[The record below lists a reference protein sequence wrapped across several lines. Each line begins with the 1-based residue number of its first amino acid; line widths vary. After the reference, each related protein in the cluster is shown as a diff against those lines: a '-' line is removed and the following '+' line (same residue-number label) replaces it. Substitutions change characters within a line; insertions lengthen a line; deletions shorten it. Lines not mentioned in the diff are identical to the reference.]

1 MSGLVGIWNL
11 DGAPVDRPLLERMT
25 SWLALRG
32 PDAQEAWN
40 QGPLGMGHAL
50 LRTTYESEHEHQPFT
65 LEGVT
70 VVADLRLDARAELIA
85 SLDAHGREVS
95 PSSPDAELLLH
106 AYHVWGDGCS
116 EHLLGD
122 FAFAIWDPGR
132 QRLFCARDPFG
143 VKPFFYVRV
152 QNTFVFSNTLDC
164 IRLHPAVSNRLN
176 EMAMADFLLFDSIQD
191 PAATAFAEIQRLPA
205 AHALT
210 ASADGIAVRRYWSL
224 PDEDPLEM
232 RRPAECVER
241 FRALLHAAVQDRL
254 RTPRASIQYS
264 GGLDSNSVAA
274 AALHWRRASE
284 SSIPLR
290 GFTASCA
297 PLIPDEEGRYAATAA
312 RALGIPLEILPG
324 DGYAPFDQ
332 QRQRELRTPEP
343 CTDPFAPFTR
353 DLNIATAAYAPVTLT
368 GQGGDPAFSSSL
380 SCHFR
385 GLIRQRRFGRI
396 LRDLGRFFSAEGRFS
411 RLYARTRLRVL
422 SGKVHSPN
430 LYPAWLN
437 PEFAA
442 RLGLR
447 ARWEEV
453 NRPTPAPQRAPRPS
467 AYETLRSV
475 FWSQM
480 FETLDPGFTR
490 LPLEF
495 RHPFFDLRVLRFVLR
510 LPALPWCSDK
520 ELLRQTLRGVL
531 PDEIRLRRK
540 TPLVADPVLA
550 ALRNDT
556 TRWTSRLVRGGSLEP
571 FIQIERVPEVA
582 GETDGMRA
590 WINLRPLS
598 LQIWLQELHEVA
610 LDSHAATWRSSVA
623 SAG

>member
-1 MSGLVGIWNL
+1 MSGIAGLYNL
-11 DGAPVDRPLLERMT
+11 DGAPLDLQLLEQMT
-25 SWLALRG
+25 SSLAFRG
-32 PDAQEAWN
+32 PDAQQTWSD
-40 QGPLGMGHAL
+40 GPVGFGHTL
-50 LRTTYESEHEHQPFT
+50 LRTTDEAARENQPALLDGRIFLT
-65 LEGVT
+65 
-70 VVADLRLDARAELIA
+70 ADLRLDARAELIA
-85 SLDAHGREVS
+85 KLISHGRGVS
-95 PSSPDAELLLH
+95 SAATDPELLLQG
-106 AYHVWGDGCS
+106 YDVWGERCLD
-116 EHLLGD
+116 HLLGD
-122 FAFAIWDPGR
+122 FAFALWDAR
-132 QRLFCARDPFG
+132 ARRLFCARDPFG
-143 VKPFFYVRV
+143 VKPFFYARIR
-152 QNTFVFSNTLDC
+152 NTLIFSNTLDC
-164 IRLHPAVSNRLN
+164 IRLHPAASSRLN
-176 EMAMADFLLFDSIQD
+176 EMAIADFLLLDSIQD

-224 PDEDPLEM
+224 PDEDPLEI
-232 RRPAECVER
+232 RHPAECVER
-241 FRALLHAAVQDRL
+241 FRALLHAAAQDRL

-274 AALHWRRASE
+274 AALRWGRASE

-297 PLIPDEEGRYAATAA
+297 PLIPDEEGRYAAIAA

-332 QRQRELRTPEP
+332 QRQMELRTPEP
-343 CTDPFAPFTR
+343 FTDPFAPFTR
-353 DLNIATAAYAPVTLT
+353 DLNIATAAYARVTLT

-380 SCHFR
+380 SSHFR
-385 GLIRQRRFGRI
+385 GLIRQRRFSRI
-396 LRDLGRFFSAEGRFS
+396 LRDLGRFFSTEGRFS
-411 RLYARTRLRVL
+411 RLYVRTRLRVL

-467 AYETLRSV
+467 AYETLHAI
-475 FWSQM
+475 FWPQM
-480 FETLDPGFTR
+480 FESFDPGFTR

-495 RHPFFDLRVLRFVLR
+495 RHPFFDLRVLRLVLR

-520 ELLRQTLRGVL
+520 ELLRQSLRGVL

-556 TRWTSRLVRGGSLEP
+556 THWTSRLVRGGPLEP
-571 FIQIERVPEVA
+571 FVLVDGVPEVA
-582 GETDGMRA
+582 GESDSNRA
-590 WINLRPLS
+590 WLHLRPLS
-598 LQIWLQELHEVA
+598 LQGWLQHVQA
-610 LDSHAATWRSSVA
+610 ARLDPPA
-623 SAG
+623 SDYAR